1 MSIKKNGLKSLAVAA
16 VIAMASATASAE
28 VVSAVTANGYH
39 QLMDTPA
46 PVGGMTSTVFK
57 HSGGRLV
64 AMYSSE
70 CGASVAPQYSDRA
83 IVDVNILVTNAADSQ
98 VVATL
103 SPSDGTSAFCS
114 SGGAPGT
121 FSTVGVSN
129 LPPGTYRVSV
139 RARLSH
145 ERASGW
151 MGARSL
157 VVMR

>member
-1 MSIKKNGLKSLAVAA
+1 MKTNWLKTLAAGA
-16 VIAMASATASAE
+16 VIAMASANASAE
-28 VVSAVTANGYH
+28 VVSAVTAKGH
-39 QLMDTPA
+39 HGLLDAPA
-46 PVGGMTSTVFK
+46 PVAGMMTPVFK

-64 AMYSSE
+64 AMYSAE
-70 CGASVAPQYSDRA
+70 CSASVPPQRDSA
-83 IVDVNILVTNAADSQ
+83 IVDVNIIVTNAADTQ
-98 VVATL
+98 VLATL
-103 SPSDGTSAFCS
+103 SPSDETSAFCS

-121 FSTVGVSN
+121 FSTIGVAN

-139 RARLSH
+139 RAGLTQ